1 MREYASSRIQFNKE
15 VGLPTYDSDSDEDEK
30 PKKKKNYKIGGK
42 TLAER
47 QAEDPM
53 DLTST
58 RRRLLMSDPNDP
70 LDPANI
76 DKMLE
81 ARMKV

>member
-1 MREYASSRIQFNKE
+1 
-15 VGLPTYDSDSDEDEK
+15 
-30 PKKKKNYKIGGK
+30 
-42 TLAER
+42 
-47 QAEDPM
+47 M

-58 RRRLLMSDPNDP
+58 RRRLLMPDPNDP

-81 ARMKV
+81 ERMKGKDGHPIEPRMATG